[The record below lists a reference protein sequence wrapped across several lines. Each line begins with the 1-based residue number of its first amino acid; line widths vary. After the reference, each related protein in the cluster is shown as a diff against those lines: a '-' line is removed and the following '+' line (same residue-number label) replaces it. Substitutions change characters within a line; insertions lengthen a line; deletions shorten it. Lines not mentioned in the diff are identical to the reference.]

1 MPKWMLAPAFA
12 ILKRL
17 NFSAGFALAGVLF
30 LLPLGIALAYLGLW
44 GGTAA
49 TPPAPVA
56 VLIGLLLLLAVY
68 MLTAVYL
75 YMVFGV
81 ERLVRVTQRVA
92 AGELIVSK
100 ESFGEESTN
109 TDSSNLWRSIL
120 TMNDR
125 LGEIVRQ
132 VRTSA
137 QSIVL
142 SARDIA
148 EGNEHLAQRTQEQA
162 AALEQTASG
171 MEQLASTAQQ
181 NANDCARANQ
191 LAAGAREVAGKA
203 AGQMQQLAETMQRI
217 DGSARRVGDILS
229 TVEGIAFQTN
239 ILALNAA
246 VEAARAG
253 DQGRGFAVVATE
265 VRSLAQRS
273 AVAAKEIKAL
283 IAESVDSAEQGSRM
297 VDTAEATM
305 NEVVTSVRAVG
316 EVIGGIAT
324 ASREQS
330 AGIESINQAVVQID
344 SGNQQNATLV
354 EEASA
359 AAQSFEQEAARLL
372 DVVSRFK
379 TDRSADRGRVIGIVK
394 AAAEHVRKVG
404 PERACA
410 DFNDRDGRFGRG
422 EQYVF
427 AIGLDGRR
435 LAYAPD
441 TRLVGTDI
449 FQLRDADGRAYG
461 RDIVEQGRENGFGWC
476 ELKILNPK
484 TNQVEP
490 KSVYVERVGDMVIGA
505 GIYRSDEDA
514 SQGAATRLV
523 TPGARGTMPRIPLE
537 RPVHP

>member
-1 MPKWMLAPAFA
+1 MPKWMFAPAFGV
-12 ILKRL
+12 LKRID
-17 NFSAGFALAGVLF
+17 FSAGFGLAGALF
-30 LLPLGIALAYLGLW
+30 LLPLGIAW
-44 GGTAA
+44 GAPTGAA
-49 TPPAPVA
+49 ASAAILVSVLVA
-56 VLIGLLLLLAVY
+56 IY
-68 MLTAVYL
+68 MQLAVYL
-75 YMVFGV
+75 YMVYGV

-92 AGELIVSK
+92 AGELMTSRETV
-100 ESFGEESTN
+100 GEDSTN

-125 LGEIVRQ
+125 LAEIVRQ

-137 QSIVL
+137 QAIVL

-148 EGNEHLAQRTQEQA
+148 EGNEHLAERTQEQA

-171 MEQLASTAQQ
+171 MEELASTAQQ
-181 NANDCARANQ
+181 NATDCARANQ
-191 LAAGAREVAGKA
+191 LAAQARGVAGKA
-203 AGQMQQLAETMQRI
+203 AQQMQALAGTMQRI

-253 DQGRGFAVVATE
+253 EQGRGFAVVATE

-273 AVAAKEIKAL
+273 AAAAKEIKAL
-283 IAESVDSAEQGSRM
+283 IAESMDSAAQGSRM
-297 VDTAEATM
+297 VDTAESTM
-305 NEVVTSVRAVG
+305 HEVVGSVQAVG
-316 EVIGGIAT
+316 DVIAGIAT
-324 ASREQS
+324 ASAEQS
-330 AGIESINQAVVQID
+330 AGIEAINQSVVQID
-344 SGNQQNATLV
+344 TANQQNATLV

-359 AAQSFEQEAARLL
+359 AAASFEQEAARLL

-394 AAAEHVRKVG
+394 EAAEHMRKVG

-410 DFNDRDGRFGRG
+410 DFNDANGRFGRG

-427 AIGLDGRR
+427 AIGLDGKR

-449 FQLRDADGRAYG
+449 FQLRDADGRPYG
-461 RDIVEQGRENGFGWC
+461 RDIVDQGREHGFGWC
-476 ELKILNPK
+476 ELKILNPR
-484 TNQVEP
+484 THRVEP
-490 KSVYVERVGDMVIGA
+490 KSVYVERVGDIVIGC
-505 GIYRSDEDA
+505 GIYGLAEDA
-514 SQGAATRLV
+514 PPSHTAPRRRPAAAVALPRLA
-523 TPGARGTMPRIPLE
+523 G
-537 RPVHP
+537 